1 MVSFRTGDST
11 PHLSLSPHPAF
22 ARIKSLVLDSV
33 PSPHSRRAY
42 DRSLND
48 FLGWYVTAGSGQGL
62 TKATVQRYARHLDEQ
77 GLAASTRNVRLT
89 AVRRLAAEAADNGL
103 LDPAL
108 AAGIGR
114 VKGAKQQGT
123 RTGNWLTVDQAE
135 QLINAPDISRLKGKR
150 DRALRADR
158 LRTPAQRNFSRNLH
172 TLHS

>member
-1 MVSFRTGDST
+1 MDFWYHFIQM
-11 PHLSLSPHPAF
+11 PEYLIPLSPHPAF
-22 ARIKSLVLDSV
+22 ARIKALVLDSV

-89 AVRRLAAEAADNGL
+89 AVRRLAAEAADNSFIE
-103 LDPAL
+103 PAL

-123 RTGNWLTVDQAE
+123 RTGNGYFAVEGPAR
-135 QLINAPDISRLKGKR
+135 PRLAR
-150 DRALRADR
+150 RAHR
-158 LRTPAQRNFSRNLH
+158 LRTAPQRSL
-172 TLHS
+172 